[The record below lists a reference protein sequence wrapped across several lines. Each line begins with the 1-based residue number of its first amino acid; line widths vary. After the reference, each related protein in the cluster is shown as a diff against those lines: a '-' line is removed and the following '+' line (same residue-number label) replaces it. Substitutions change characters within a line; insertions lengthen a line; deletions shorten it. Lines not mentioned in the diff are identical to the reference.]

1 MTTSAPESA
10 SASSA
15 ARAGRSR
22 GRSGALRRLVAQT
35 GMELRLTLRNGES
48 LLVAFGIP
56 LGVLIFFSLVDVLP
70 HGEQSPVD
78 FLVPGVLAL
87 SIMSTALVSLGIAT
101 GFERFYLVLK
111 RLGAT
116 PLRRSEL
123 VGAKIASVVAVEL
136 VQIVVVLVIAVV
148 GLGYEVRDPRL
159 GLAPVAVVLGTAA
172 FAGLGL
178 ALAGRLRAVATL
190 ALTNALYLVLL
201 LIGGIAFPLDRLP
214 GPLAAFARLLPSAA
228 LAELL
233 RAALGAGTGSLAME
247 LVVLTVWAVGAVALA
262 IRVFRWE

>member
-1 MTTSAPESA
+1 M
-10 SASSA
+10 
-15 ARAGRSR
+15 
-22 GRSGALRRLVAQT
+22 RRLAAQT

-56 LGVLIFFSLVDVLP
+56 LGVLVFFSLVDILP
-70 HGEQSPVD
+70 HGEESPVD

-87 SIMSTALVSLGIAT
+87 SIMSSALVSLGIAT

-123 VGAKIASVVAVEL
+123 VGAKIASVVVVEL
-136 VQIVVVLVIAVV
+136 VQIVVVLAIAAL
-148 GLGYEVRDPRL
+148 GLGYEVSDPRL
-159 GLAPVAVVLGTAA
+159 ALAPLAVVLGTAA

-178 ALAGRLRAVATL
+178 AMAGRLRAVATL
-190 ALTNALYLVLL
+190 ALTNALYLFLF

-214 GPLAAFARLLPSAA
+214 DPLAAFARLLPSAA

-233 RAALGAGTGSLAME
+233 RAALGAGSGSLVEE
-247 LVVLTVWAVGAVALA
+247 LFVLTVWAIAAVTLA
-262 IRVFRWE
+262 VRVFRWE